1 MSSIGKPNT
10 PISSPIIRPS
20 IISTIIYVSPR
31 IRFAQWIIEFF
42 PIKKIGITEFLLWFY
57 IMFFGYGV
65 S

>member
-1 MSSIGKPNT
+1 MGRPSI
-10 PISSPIIRPS
+10 PIRSPAVRPS

-42 PIKKIGITEFLLWFY
+42 PIKKIGITEFLLWLY